1 MTKDLA
7 LTLLDRG
14 TNGTEILDILDA
26 VVAQVEDT
34 NIQDFVD
41 YAVSLN
47 AEVQGWL
54 NSWWWGRVWHSA
66 LLYVMISELVFRQLN
81 APISYSRV
89 AALSVYKKANY
100 PNLQRWQID
109 L

>member
-26 VVAQVEDT
+26 VVAQVEDA

-47 AEVQGWL
+47 AEVQG
-54 NSWWWGRVWHSA
+54 
-66 LLYVMISELVFRQLN
+66 
-81 APISYSRV
+81 
-89 AALSVYKKANY
+89 
-100 PNLQRWQID
+100 
-109 L
+109 

>member
-14 TNGTEILDILDA
+14 TNGTEIMDILDA
-26 VVAQVEDT
+26 IVSQVEDI

-47 AEVQGWL
+47 AEVQG
-54 NSWWWGRVWHSA
+54 
-66 LLYVMISELVFRQLN
+66 
-81 APISYSRV
+81 
-89 AALSVYKKANY
+89 
-100 PNLQRWQID
+100 
-109 L
+109 